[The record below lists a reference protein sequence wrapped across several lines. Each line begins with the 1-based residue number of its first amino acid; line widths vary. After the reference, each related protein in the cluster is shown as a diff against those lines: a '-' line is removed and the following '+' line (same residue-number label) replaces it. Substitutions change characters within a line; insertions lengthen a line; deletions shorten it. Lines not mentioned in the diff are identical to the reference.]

1 MEFFN
6 RKEDVMDIELTPLGE
21 ILLSQ
26 GEFKPTYY
34 AFFDDGIMYDSN
46 FGGITEAVKESKNRI
61 KEVPRIKTQT
71 NFRSMNKPT
80 TNLHNLP
87 DSSILK
93 KYPTLA
99 ALQATAKASMAGQES
114 VATKQIFTD
123 LEQGWKAARAV
134 FTATEQDFLIGPRV
148 LEQDPIT
155 KYFAAPIPL
164 GNSSHDKTNIPAWDI
179 KFWHGDLSNSFGNLT
194 SSVRPF
200 LKVPQL
206 DAYITYKSYKT
217 SAKLPEGQ
225 LQNKI
230 RNPEYEI
237 LHEDPIMISDL
248 AAWMQTD
255 QNEDIYYDF
264 DEDFLI
270 IEIEEDNAPYLKEN
284 FEIEVFE
291 IEEQNNATN
300 TEEKEILKAK
310 YFIKPLKNLKNDLL
324 VGFEEQQPAHEEEPD
339 IDSTN
344 VEYYFEILTDNEISK
359 ELMCQLKPVNLDKNR
374 FISDQFDCEKIKS
387 KKISA
392 TNIYGAEE
400 KNTSLPDCE

>member
-26 GEFKPTYY
+26 GGFKPTYY

-80 TNLHNLP
+80 TNLPLMPNP
-87 DSSILK
+87 DILK
-93 KYPTLA
+93 KWKSKEEIFA
-99 ALQATAKASMAGQES
+99 ALMGKSDRAATTSDLIGFIKAQ
-114 VATKQIFTD
+114 KY
-123 LEQGWKAARAV
+123 
-134 FTATEQDFLIGPRV
+134 FTATEQAFLTGPRV
-148 LEQDPIT
+148 LEQDPTT
-155 KYFAAPIPL
+155 KYFAAPMPL

-237 LHEDPIMISDL
+237 LHEDPIIIDEEEEL
-248 AAWMQTD
+248 
-255 QNEDIYYDF
+255 YLDF

-310 YFIKPLKNLKNDLL
+310 YFIKPPKNLKNDLL
-324 VGFEEQQPAHEEEPD
+324 VSFEEQQPAHEEEPD
-339 IDSTN
+339 IDSAN
-344 VEYYFEILTDNEISK
+344 VEYYFEILTDNEINK
-359 ELMCQLKPVNLDKNR
+359 ELMCQLKPINLDKNR